1 MAFSSPGRLDQRVA
15 ILRKTSTPDGAGG
28 TVDTWATIATVWA
41 SVLPKSGAEG
51 VAAMQAREATTYDVV
66 MRASVDVSATDRL
79 AWSGI
84 VLKIDSA
91 PLAGRDLYR
100 ALVAVEDNTRS
111 E

>member
-1 MAFSSPGRLDQRVA
+1 MALSSPGLLDQSVA
-15 ILRKTSTPDGAGG
+15 ILRKTQVSDGLGG
-28 TVDTWATIATVWA
+28 FTETWATLATVWA
-41 SVLPKSGAEG
+41 RVVPKSGAEG

-100 ALVAVEDNTRS
+100 ALVAVEDITRA